1 MGLHGSRPHTRTL
14 DVYSDEVHLGEH
26 LRQPDGIFTLATSQ
40 FQDYWVLIM
49 EDFGVPRA
57 REGVTNKFLSSL
69 RERVGRIADSLIAKK
84 PRIGEL
90 EDVWQR
96 LHVSKFC

>member
-1 MGLHGSRPHTRTL
+1 MGEGEPYLLYLVLTEKAVDYLDVRAQEGYILHSLPMGLHGTRPHTRTL

-49 EDFGVPRA
+49 EDFGVPC
-57 REGVTNKFLSSL
+57 T
-69 RERVGRIADSLIAKK
+69 
-84 PRIGEL
+84 
-90 EDVWQR
+90 
-96 LHVSKFC
+96 